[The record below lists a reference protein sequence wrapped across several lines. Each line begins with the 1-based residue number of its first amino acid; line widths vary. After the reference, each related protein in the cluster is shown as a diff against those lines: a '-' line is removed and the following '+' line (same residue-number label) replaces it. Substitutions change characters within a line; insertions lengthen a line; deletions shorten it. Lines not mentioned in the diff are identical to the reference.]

1 MMAKKDSNMKN
12 AYFETGGYVVEITA
26 EQETPHNPLIFIE
39 MFEEGRGLL
48 SINIATD
55 PKSLRKIAG
64 QFLKAADRSER
75 KIQEFQQEKF

>member
-1 MMAKKDSNMKN
+1 
-12 AYFETGGYVVEITA
+12 
-26 EQETPHNPLIFIE
+26 

-75 KIQEFQQEKF
+75 KI